1 MSGIRT
7 NGAPPPQTEHDERL
21 AELPMAELLKRLSDQ
36 ASLLV
41 REEVA
46 LAKAEL
52 SEKGKR
58 AGRGA
63 GLFGGAAVLS
73 LYGVGALVTA
83 AIVALSLA
91 IATWLAALI
100 VAVVLFAIAGAVALA
115 GKKQVEQATPPMPE
129 QTVETVKEDVRW
141 AKSRARTARQH

>member
-1 MSGIRT
+1 MSGIGT
-7 NGAPPPQTEHDERL
+7 NGSGPHATREEEL
-21 AELPMAELLKRLSDQ
+21 AHLPMAQLLRRLSDQ
-36 ASLLV
+36 GSLLV

-52 SEKGKR
+52 AEKGRR

-63 GLFGGAAVLS
+63 GMFGGSAVCA

-91 IATWLAALI
+91 VATWLAALI
-100 VAVVLFAIAGAVALA
+100 VAAVLFAVAGIAALA
-115 GKKQVEQATPPMPE
+115 GKRQVERATPPLPE
-129 QTVETVKEDVRW
+129 QTVETVKEDVQW
-141 AKSRARTARQH
+141 ATTRARTARQH

>member
-7 NGAPPPQTEHDERL
+7 NGAAPHDPVPEERL
-21 AELPMAELLKRLSDQ
+21 EELPMAQLLKRLSDQ

-52 SEKGKR
+52 AEKGRR

-63 GLFGGAAVLS
+63 GMFGGAAACA
-73 LYGVGALVTA
+73 LYGLGALVTA
-83 AIVALSLA
+83 AILALSLA
-91 IATWLAALI
+91 LASWLAALI
-100 VAVVLFAIAGAVALA
+100 AGIAALA
-115 GKKQVEQATPPMPE
+115 GRRQVQQATPPMPE

-141 AKSRARTARQH
+141 AKTRARTARQH

>member
-1 MSGIRT
+1 MSSIPT
-7 NGAPPPQTEHDERL
+7 NGAGPHDPTRQEQL
-21 AELPMAELLKRLSDQ
+21 EELPMAQLLRRLSDQ

-52 SEKGKR
+52 AEKGKHV
-58 AGRGA
+58 GRGA
-63 GLFGGAAVLS
+63 GMFGGAAILA

-91 IATWLAALI
+91 LATWLAALI
-100 VAVVLFAIAGAVALA
+100 VAVVLFAIAGGAALA
-115 GKKQVEQATPPMPE
+115 GKRQVQQATPPLPQ
-129 QTVETVKEDVRW
+129 QTVETVKEDVAW
-141 AKSRARTARQH
+141 AKTRARTARQH